1 MTIPLPSSGSP
12 SKQPAPIIIASYL
25 CYAWG
30 IILLVPTVVI
40 LVPLSSKPRA
50 FMAAV
55 GFLSIVV
62 IIGVAY
68 CLGGYLI
75 RRRRR
80 SGAWY
85 IGILIVLTSALQF
98 SMHLNFEGVNM
109 KPPWLI
115 VNALLLILLLTNWT
129 RFGER
134 DRAIGA

>member
-1 MTIPLPSSGSP
+1 MTIPSSDSP
-12 SKQPAPIIIASYL
+12 SKQPAPIVAASYL

-30 IILLVPTVVI
+30 IVLLVPTAVI
-40 LVPLSSKPRA
+40 LIPLSSKPRA
-50 FMAAV
+50 FMAAF

-68 CLGGYLI
+68 CLGGYLA

-80 SGAWY
+80 SGALY

-98 SMHLNFEGVNM
+98 SMHLNFAGINM

-115 VNALLLILLLTNWT
+115 VNALLLVCLLANWA
-129 RFGER
+129 RVGER